1 MLPNRKSNMRRSR
14 PITSLATPALNHGPA
29 VPPPAPAPPAVAA
42 RPKQVLFVLLLAGVS
57 FALSQTLVIPALPEI
72 GHDLHASTTA
82 TSWLLTAFLLSAS
95 IATPIVGKLG
105 DLYGKGRVLTAVLL
119 VFAAGAVVAALG
131 RSIGVVIAGRVLQG
145 VAGGVF
151 PLAFGIVRDTFPRE
165 RVPSGLGMISAIIG
179 IGAGIG
185 LPLSGVIVDV
195 LDTRWLFWGVTLL
208 ALPAALAAYTL
219 IPPLPTGRS
228 QRIDWLGAALLSVA
242 LGAVLLGVSEADE
255 LGWGSPANVALIAG
269 GVLVAGLFLRVEAR
283 AAEPLIDLDV
293 LRQRSVA
300 TTNLTAFAV
309 GLAMFASFLLIPR
322 FAQAPESTGY
332 GFGASVTVAGLL
344 FLPFALAQLPT
355 GALAGRLGTRI
366 GFRAVLATGAALVSA
381 SFVVLAAAHESEIEV
396 LAAGALLGAGISFAF
411 AAMANLIVA
420 VVPQSE
426 VGIATGINTVMRTVG
441 GSFGAAIATAI
452 LAGSTTAGGLPT
464 EGAYTAAFAF
474 SAVAGLAA
482 LLVPGPSAQPSAQ
495 PSGGEAVPSPSQRPN
510 QRKAR
515 HDHIRSGHP
524 THR

>member
-1 MLPNRKSNMRRSR
+1 M
-14 PITSLATPALNHGPA
+14 PA
-29 VPPPAPAPPAVAA
+29 VPQPAPAPPAVAA
-42 RPKQVLFVLLLAGVS
+42 HPMQVLFVLLLAGVS

-72 GHDLHASTTA
+72 GDNLHASTTA
-82 TSWLLTAFLLSAS
+82 TSWLLTGFLLSAS

-195 LDTRWLFWGVTLL
+195 LDTRWLFWVTLL

-219 IPPLPTGRS
+219 IPPLPTGRRP
-228 QRIDWLGAALLSVA
+228 RIDWLGAALLSVA

-283 AAEPLIDLDV
+283 IAEPLIDLDV

-309 GLAMFASFLLIPR
+309 GLAMFASFLLIPEL
-322 FAQAPESTGY
+322 AQAPEITGY

-344 FLPFALAQLPT
+344 FLPFAFAQLPT

-381 SFVVLAAAHESEIEV
+381 SFIVLAAAHEREIEV

-420 VVPQSE
+420 AVPQSE

-452 LAGSTTAGGLPT
+452 LAGSTTTGGLPT

-482 LLVPGPSAQPSAQ
+482 VGAALLVPGPSAQPS
-495 PSGGEAVPSPSQRPN
+495 GREAVPSPV
-510 QRKAR
+510 
-515 HDHIRSGHP
+515 
-524 THR
+524 TETT